1 MKRLLLLIAILALLL
16 LPVSCGSVDTE
27 QIAQD
32 AVDKI
37 IQHTTGTY
45 TIKVGGT
52 PGLYFTGKYDV
63 DFYEYHVDTDSW
75 NYTYNRY
82 KLEGEVPA
90 EYTFEAMVAGG
101 MFQKQTGD
109 QTLLKVEIWKDGVLQ
124 DSASTTDPWGAVM
137 VAGGP

>member
-1 MKRLLLLIAILALLL
+1 MKRLLLLISILALLL
-16 LPVSCGSVDTE
+16 LPMGCGGVDTE
-27 QIAQD
+27 RIAQD

-37 IQHTTGTY
+37 LQHTTGTY

-52 PGLYFTGKYDV
+52 PGLYFTGEYKVEFDV
-63 DFYEYHVDTDSW
+63 YHVDTDSW
-75 NYTYNRY
+75 NYTANWYNA
-82 KLEGEVPA
+82 EGQVPA

-109 QTLLKVEIWKDGVLQ
+109 GRLLRVEIWKDGVLQ

-137 VAGGP
+137 VVGGP

>member
-1 MKRLLLLIAILALLL
+1 MKRLLLLIPILALLL
-16 LPVSCGSVDTE
+16 LPMSCGGVDTE

-52 PGLYFTGKYDV
+52 PGLYFTGQYQV
-63 DFYEYHVDTDSW
+63 NFYEYHVDTDSW
-75 NYTYNRY
+75 NFTPNWYNTKGY
-82 KLEGEVPA
+82 VPA
-90 EYTFEAMVAGG
+90 EYTFIGMVAGG
-101 MFQKQTGD
+101 LFQKQTGD
-109 QTLLKVEIWKDGVLQ
+109 GTLLKAEIWKDGVLQ

-137 VAGGP
+137 VVGGP